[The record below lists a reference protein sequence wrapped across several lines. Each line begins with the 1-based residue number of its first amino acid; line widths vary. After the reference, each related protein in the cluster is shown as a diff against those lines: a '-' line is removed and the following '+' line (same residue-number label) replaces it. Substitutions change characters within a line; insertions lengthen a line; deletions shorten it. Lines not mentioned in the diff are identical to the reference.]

1 MHRWGDG
8 TMDLYHQILL
18 PCRMY
23 VRPNI
28 HFLVVQNISTSTST
42 SAYSLFSFLFNLN
55 LYLYPPHEHCSNTSQ
70 YVSFGPINSINSI
83 NSINPNKAHNL
94 TVRLPHLPPP
104 LAEFGPDHPSP
115 ITHHPLPTTSP
126 HQYYTLITPP
136 SPSNYQFT
144 KKRTNKTA
152 VPALYM
158 YSIHESASR
167 CNNNHHAPGL
177 LRHSG
182 RLPTLP

>member
-115 ITHHPLPTTSP
+115 ITHHPSP
-126 HQYYTLITPP
+126 ITHHLPP
-136 SPSNYQFT
+136 SVLHINYPT
-144 KKRTNKTA
+144 ISIK
-152 VPALYM
+152 L
-158 YSIHESASR
+158 SIHQKKDQQNGSSR
-167 CNNNHHAPGL
+167 
-177 LRHSG
+177 
-182 RLPTLP
+182 TLHVQHPRISITMQ